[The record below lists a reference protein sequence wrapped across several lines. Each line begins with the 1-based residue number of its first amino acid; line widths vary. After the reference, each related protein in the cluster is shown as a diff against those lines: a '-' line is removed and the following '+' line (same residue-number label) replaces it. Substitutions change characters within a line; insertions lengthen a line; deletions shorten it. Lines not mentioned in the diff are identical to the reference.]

1 MPGRGIPAQLLTAL
15 ALVLF
20 FASPAMSAT
29 INVTANAPDVLNRH
43 IGGDFFAAL
52 FRVFAPVLT
61 VHI

>member
-15 ALVLF
+15 ILF
-20 FASPAMSAT
+20 LASPAMSAT
-29 INVTANAPDVLNRH
+29 INVTASAPDVLNRRT
-43 IGGDFFAAL
+43 GGDFFAAL